1 MQEPIHHL
9 APDRPDRRAIRLL
22 WVFVVLCL
30 ALVSP
35 YLAGQIQY
43 SMTRATLRAKSEAA
57 AEELDELGKNAEL
70 VKLADTSKAFRLVA
84 SKIEPSVVHIDTV
97 QSVELKRAGSL
108 DEWELQFPPGRRQF
122 QTQGQ
127 GSGVIVDADAGY
139 VLTNYHVI
147 HGASSVQVNLSDGRT
162 IGDNDVEIVGYDVAT
177 DLAVLRLRAGELMAA
192 PWGKSSELEVG
203 DWVLAVGNPYGL
215 DGTVTSGIVS
225 AKQRRGFVHNV
236 FQNFLQ
242 TDAAVNPGNSGGP
255 LVNVQGELV
264 GITTAIIGQA
274 FQGISFAIPSEIA
287 QRVYE
292 ELKTSG
298 KVARGWLGVQLQ
310 DLTPDL
316 AKQLG
321 LKDGRGALVAG
332 VVRGSPADKAGL
344 QPSDVIVEFDG
355 QKLVKSA
362 ELPLLVAGAKIGSV
376 VKLGI
381 IRGGQP
387 ETIDVT
393 IEERPTEL
401 KPRR

>member
-43 SMTRATLRAKSEAA
+43 SMTRATLRARSEAA
-57 AEELDELGKNAEL
+57 AQELKELDKNAEL

-84 SKIEPSVVHIDTV
+84 RKIEPSVVHIDTV
-97 QSVELKRAGSL
+97 QAVEVKRGAF
-108 DEWELQFPPGRRQF
+108 DEWGFHFSPSQRLQ
-122 QTQGQ
+122 QGQ
-127 GSGVIVDADAGY
+127 GSGVIVDAEAGY

-162 IGDNDVEIVGYDVAT
+162 IGDSDVEIVGYDVAT
-177 DLAVLRLRAGELMAA
+177 DLAVLRLRAGDLLAA
-192 PWGKSSELEVG
+192 PWGDSRELEVG

-215 DGTVTSGIVS
+215 DRTVTSGIVS
-225 AKQRRGFVHNV
+225 AKQRRGFVHNNA

-255 LVNVQGELV
+255 LVNIRGELI

-287 QRVYE
+287 QKVYE
-292 ELKTSG
+292 QLKTSG

-310 DLTPDL
+310 ALTPEL
-316 AKQLG
+316 AKRFG
-321 LKDGRGALVAG
+321 VVEGRGALVAG

-344 QPSDVIVEFDG
+344 QPTDVIVEFNG
-355 QKLVKSA
+355 QKLNKSA
-362 ELPLLVAGAKIGSV
+362 ELPLLVAGAKIGST
-376 VKLGI
+376 VKLGVL
-381 IRGGQP
+381 RGGQM
-387 ETIDVT
+387 ETIEVT
-393 IEERPTEL
+393 LEERPSDPE
-401 KPRR
+401 RRR